1 MAMDDRR
8 EVSTDQDQV
17 HAGVW
22 AGALLERGER
32 LPVGL
37 DHPEREH
44 GGLADGGMDDA
55 QLLQL
60 VLVRRLHRDA
70 ALLRAAAAA
79 AAGEHGDERGG
90 QRDSVTEMLALLTA
104 LALVPTP
111 IGTGPRYHPT
121 PGVHGLC
128 VAAPL
133 DRGAR
138 VHLELFAGGR
148 VVIVPAAVGV
158 ARRAAR
164 AWAGYRR
171 ALSSASL
178 DDRPDGRRLLRRRG
192 FTLGGVFAVWG
203 QPLGPQRLL
212 GFRDRV
218 RVYVNGLRRT
228 VDPRQLRLRDGD
240 EIVLEVGP
248 MVPPHRSYRFPR
260 R

>member
-1 MAMDDRR
+1 
-8 EVSTDQDQV
+8 
-17 HAGVW
+17 
-22 AGALLERGER
+22 
-32 LPVGL
+32 
-37 DHPEREH
+37 
-44 GGLADGGMDDA
+44 
-55 QLLQL
+55 
-60 VLVRRLHRDA
+60 VRRLHGDA
-70 ALLRAAAAA
+70 ALFGAAAAT

-158 ARRAAR
+158 GDARLALGRVTGARCRAR
-164 AWAGYRR
+164 AWTTDPTGVVSYET
-171 ALSSASL
+171 
-178 DDRPDGRRLLRRRG
+178 G

-248 MVPPHRSYRFPR
+248 MVPPHRTYRFPR